1 MIKVTQ
7 GVVEYSGDIQDI
19 ISECAVALKATYE
32 LLKKNIDEDFA
43 NEWVD
48 DVSRT
53 VRMTKEEL
61 MEEVWNK
68 IMEMGDDDV

>member
-1 MIKVTQ
+1 MIKVNQ

-19 ISECAVALKATYE
+19 SSECAVALKATYE

-53 VRMTKEEL
+53 IRMTKEEL